1 MRRVEVL
8 CARCDGHL
16 DNVLKMGPKPDG
28 ASLLLE
34 FGVSDIH

>member
-8 CARCDGHL
+8 CAALRWTFGH
-16 DNVLKMGPKPDG
+16 VFEMVRTDG

-34 FGVSDIH
+34 FGVL